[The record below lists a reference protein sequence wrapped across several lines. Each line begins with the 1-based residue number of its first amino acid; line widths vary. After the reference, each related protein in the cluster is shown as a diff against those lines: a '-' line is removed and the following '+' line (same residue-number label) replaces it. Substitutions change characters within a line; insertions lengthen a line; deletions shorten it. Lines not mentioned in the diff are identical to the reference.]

1 VLEYVWE
8 AGAENVPGERAELCE
23 KSHTGGAFLESHAF
37 GAEDF
42 KEASRTDDYW
52 SKKWWQQAE
61 YIARVLERL
70 GDELQANGEAIELVL
85 RDIKHGRRAS

>member
-1 VLEYVWE
+1 L
-8 AGAENVPGERAELCE
+8 GSRGRNIPGERAELCE

>member
-1 VLEYVWE
+1 MLEYVWE
-8 AGAENVPGERAELCE
+8 AGAENIPGERAEPCE

-70 GDELQANGEAIELVL
+70 GDEPQANGEAIELVL
-85 RDIKHGRRAS
+85 RDIKRGRRAS